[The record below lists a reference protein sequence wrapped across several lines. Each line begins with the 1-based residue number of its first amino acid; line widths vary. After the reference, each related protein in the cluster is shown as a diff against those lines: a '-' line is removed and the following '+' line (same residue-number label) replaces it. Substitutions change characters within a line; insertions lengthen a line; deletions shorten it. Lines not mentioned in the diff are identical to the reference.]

1 MSDPYLIQ
9 GPALISFS
17 GGRTS
22 AYMLKQIIDAHRG
35 KLPDD
40 VHVAFANT
48 GKEREET
55 LRFVNECARRCLL
68 YTSPSPRDS

>member
-1 MSDPYLIQ
+1 MTPSPFLVA

-22 AYMLKQIIDAHRG
+22 AFMLHEILATHGGQ
-35 KLPDD
+35 LPPD

-48 GKEREET
+48 GKEHDA
-55 LRFVNECARRCLL
+55 ECGLTCA
-68 YTSPSPRDS
+68 

>member
-1 MSDPYLIQ
+1 MRNPYKIE

-22 AYMLKQIIDAHRG
+22 GFMLKQIIDAHDG
-35 KLPDD
+35 VPPED
-40 VHVAFANT
+40 VHITFANT
-48 GKEREET
+48 G
-55 LRFVNECARRCLL
+55 NCLL